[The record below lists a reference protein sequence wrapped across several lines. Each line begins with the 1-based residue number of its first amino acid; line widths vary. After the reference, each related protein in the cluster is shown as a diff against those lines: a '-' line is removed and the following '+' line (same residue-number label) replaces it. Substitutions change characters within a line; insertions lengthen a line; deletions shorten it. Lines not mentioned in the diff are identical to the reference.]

1 MARIVVEYF
10 RFHFETDQSD
20 VFHPCI
26 CHERTGS
33 PIATDPLEEISFG
46 RNSHSTDGHVRFI
59 PMNPRP
65 KVGTS
70 QSLGAD
76 RVTTKSCPV
85 GCAS

>member
-1 MARIVVEYF
+1 
-10 RFHFETDQSD
+10 
-20 VFHPCI
+20 
-26 CHERTGS
+26 
-33 PIATDPLEEISFG
+33 
-46 RNSHSTDGHVRFI
+46 
-59 PMNPRP
+59 MNPRP